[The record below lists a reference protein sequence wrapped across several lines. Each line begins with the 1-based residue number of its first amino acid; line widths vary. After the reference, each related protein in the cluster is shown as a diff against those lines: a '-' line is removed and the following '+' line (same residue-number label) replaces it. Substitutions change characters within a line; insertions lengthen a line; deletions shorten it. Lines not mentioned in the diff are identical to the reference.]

1 MPPNFATEGII
12 IMGEGSGVCIDDPQL
27 ISGFFH
33 RTDIKVSD
41 GSKLRRNNVGR
52 KMERGGRRGGHSPR
66 RLLVNYSTLF
76 CRRCSNVCRLSRSI
90 CPRKSVDRSENDST
104 GFDRIRRFAIFL
116 ETALSINVRP
126 RGGEGE
132 RGSKFSFREARL
144 HPSIKVVSFGSLP
157 SVR

>member
-12 IMGEGSGVCIDDPQL
+12 IVGGGSGVCIDDPQL

-41 GSKLRRNNVGR
+41 GSKLRRNNVR
-52 KMERGGRRGGHSPR
+52 RWREREDAEAILPDDCSSIIQPP
-66 RLLVNYSTLF
+66 F

-90 CPRKSVDRSENDST
+90 RPRKSVDRSEDDSI
-104 GFDRIRRFAIFL
+104 GFKRRVCCFGNFL
-116 ETALSINVRP
+116 EKVLSINLRK
-126 RGGEGE
+126 GGE

>member
-12 IMGEGSGVCIDDPQL
+12 IVGGGSGVCIDDPQL

-41 GSKLRRNNVGR
+41 GSKLRRNNVARWREG
-52 KMERGGRRGGHSPR
+52 EDAEAILPDDCSSIIQPP
-66 RLLVNYSTLF
+66 F

-90 CPRKSVDRSENDST
+90 RPRKSVDRSEDDSI
-104 GFDRIRRFAIFL
+104 GFKRRVCCFGNFL
-116 ETALSINVRP
+116 EKVLSINLRK
-126 RGGEGE
+126 GGE

-144 HPSIKVVSFGSLP
+144 HPIKVVSFGSLP

>member
-41 GSKLRRNNVGR
+41 GSKLRRNNVARWREG
-52 KMERGGRRGGHSPR
+52 EDAEAILPDDCSSIIQPP
-66 RLLVNYSTLF
+66 F

-90 CPRKSVDRSENDST
+90 RPRKSVDRSEDDSI
-104 GFDRIRRFAIFL
+104 GFKRRVCCFGNFL
-116 ETALSINVRP
+116 EKVLSINLRK
-126 RGGEGE
+126 GGE

>member
-12 IMGEGSGVCIDDPQL
+12 IVGGESGVCIDDPQL

-41 GSKLRRNNVGR
+41 GSKLRRNNVR
-52 KMERGGRRGGHSPR
+52 RWREREDAEAILPDDCSSIIQPP
-66 RLLVNYSTLF
+66 F

-90 CPRKSVDRSENDST
+90 RPRKSVDRSEDDSI
-104 GFDRIRRFAIFL
+104 GFKRRVCCFGNFL
-116 ETALSINVRP
+116 EKVLSINLRK
-126 RGGEGE
+126 GGE

-144 HPSIKVVSFGSLP
+144 HPIKVVSFGSLP

>member
-41 GSKLRRNNVGR
+41 GSKLRRNNVR
-52 KMERGGRRGGHSPR
+52 RWREREDAEAILPDDCSSIIQPP
-66 RLLVNYSTLF
+66 F

-90 CPRKSVDRSENDST
+90 RPRKSVDRSEDDST
-104 GFDRIRRFAIFL
+104 GFDRIRRFGNFL
-116 ETALSINVRP
+116 ENVLSINLRK
-126 RGGEGE
+126 GGEGG

-144 HPSIKVVSFGSLP
+144 HPIKVVSFGSLP

>member
-66 RLLVNYSTLF
+66 RLLVNYSTVQF

-90 CPRKSVDRSENDST
+90 RPRKSVDRSEDDSI
-104 GFDRIRRFAIFL
+104 GFKRRVCCFGNFL
-116 ETALSINVRP
+116 EKVLSINLRK
-126 RGGEGE
+126 GGE

>member
-12 IMGEGSGVCIDDPQL
+12 IVGGGSGVCIDDPQL

-41 GSKLRRNNVGR
+41 GSKLRRNNVAR
-52 KMERGGRRGGHSPR
+52 WREREDAEAILPDDCSSIIQPP
-66 RLLVNYSTLF
+66 F

-90 CPRKSVDRSENDST
+90 RPRKSVDRSEDDST
-104 GFDRIRRFAIFL
+104 GFDRIRRFGNFL
-116 ETALSINVRP
+116 ENVLSINLRK
-126 RGGEGE
+126 GGEGG

-144 HPSIKVVSFGSLP
+144 HPIKVVSFGSLP

>member
-12 IMGEGSGVCIDDPQL
+12 IVGGGSGVCIDDPQL

-41 GSKLRRNNVGR
+41 GSKLRRNNVR
-52 KMERGGRRGGHSPR
+52 RWREREDAEAILPDDCSSIIQPP
-66 RLLVNYSTLF
+66 F

-90 CPRKSVDRSENDST
+90 RPRKSVDRSEDDSI
-104 GFDRIRRFAIFL
+104 GFKRRVCCFGNFL
-116 ETALSINVRP
+116 EKVLSINLRK
-126 RGGEGE
+126 GGE

-144 HPSIKVVSFGSLP
+144 HPIKVVSFGSLP

>member
-41 GSKLRRNNVGR
+41 GSKLRRNNVR
-52 KMERGGRRGGHSPR
+52 RWREREDAEAILPDDCSSIIQPP
-66 RLLVNYSTLF
+66 F

-90 CPRKSVDRSENDST
+90 RPRKSVDRSEDDSI
-104 GFDRIRRFAIFL
+104 GFKRRVCCFGNFL
-116 ETALSINVRP
+116 EKVLSINLRK
-126 RGGEGE
+126 GGE

>member
-41 GSKLRRNNVGR
+41 GSKLRRNNVARWREG
-52 KMERGGRRGGHSPR
+52 EDAEAILPDDCSSIIQPP
-66 RLLVNYSTLF
+66 F

-104 GFDRIRRFAIFL
+104 GFDRIRRFGNFL
-116 ETALSINVRP
+116 ENVLSINLRK

>member
-12 IMGEGSGVCIDDPQL
+12 IVGGGSGVCIDDPQL

-41 GSKLRRNNVGR
+41 GSKLRRNNVAR
-52 KMERGGRRGGHSPR
+52 WREREDAEAILPDDCSSIIQPP
-66 RLLVNYSTLF
+66 F

-90 CPRKSVDRSENDST
+90 RPRKSVDRSEDDST
-104 GFDRIRRFAIFL
+104 GFDRIRCFGNFWNFF
-116 ETALSINVRP
+116 EKVLSINLRK
-126 RGGEGE
+126 GGE